1 MADALPYMAFGGVL
15 VIVALI
21 AIALRRG
28 EYARTANEELA
39 RKQARQIEL
48 NERQMELNS
57 EFQKNQLAALE
68 RIAVALEHR

>member
-15 VIVALI
+15 VIVALV

-68 RIAVALEHR
+68 RIAVALERR

>member
-1 MADALPYMAFGGVL
+1 MKT
-15 VIVALI
+15 
-21 AIALRRG
+21 RRSWN
-28 EYARTANEELA
+28 ANEELA

>member
-48 NERQMELNS
+48 NERQMELNG

-68 RIAVALEHR
+68 RIAVALERR